1 MPKHF
6 SAIVA
11 FSLAAVL
18 PACGPVAVSTPA
30 ETAAEETLAEE
41 TPAPAAEAPVQE
53 ALVPSGEPQALVA
66 ETTEYATAAASVV
79 KVDFLENQGDAS
91 GVKLFGT
98 AGGDPAANGLYTYIA
113 FYISPGGDWAVFPVG
128 NFIDYRILSDA
139 PGRVDLEIT
148 ETTIDDATAE
158 MGGAVRRVI
167 INWTDAA
174 EEAAPE
180 SVTVTPAQ

>member
-1 MPKHF
+1 MPEHF
-6 SAIVA
+6 NAILAV
-11 FSLAAVL
+11 SLVAVL
-18 PACGPVAVSTPA
+18 TACGPEAVSTPV
-30 ETAAEETLAEE
+30 ETAAEETVAAQ
-41 TPAPAAEAPVQE
+41 TPAPAAEAPVQQ
-53 ALVPSGEPQALVA
+53 ALLPSGEPQALVV
-66 ETTEYATAAASVV
+66 ETTAYAAAAASVV
-79 KVDFLENQGDAS
+79 KVDLLENQGDAS

-128 NFIDYRILSDA
+128 HFIDYRILSDS

-158 MGGAVRRVI
+158 MGSAVRRVI
-167 INWTDAA
+167 INWTAAA

-180 SVTVTPAQ
+180 SVTVTPAG